1 MSNVYPLTSNMLFIV
16 SKNGGGVEKSR
27 KKKEKQGNFSCIKP
41 WLFLKKKLPLQPKL
55 SEIGILPATIERKNK
70 YVVGLKMTICTSQ

>member
-1 MSNVYPLTSNMLFIV
+1 MLFIV
-16 SKNGGGVEKSR
+16 SKNGGVEKSR

-41 WLFLKKKLPLQPKL
+41 WLFLKKNLPLQPKL

-70 YVVGLKMTICTSQ
+70 YVVGMKMAIRTSQ

>member
-1 MSNVYPLTSNMLFIV
+1 MLFV
-16 SKNGGGVEKSR
+16 VGKNGGGGVEKSR

-41 WLFLKKKLPLQPKL
+41 WLFLKKNLPLQPKL